1 MIKAYN
7 LETKELLGKYKTQQ
21 EVADDF
27 DLTIEA
33 VKGYFYRYKV
43 YGDAKILNHKT
54 GVWCYLVR
62 ENDIKK
68 PNYKER
74 CLNAIEYIKKLK
86 NFKIKCVVLEE
97 KELYAS
103 ENDFVKELLE
113 ILGADD
119 ENIKSN

>member
-7 LETKELLGKYKTQQ
+7 LETKELLGEYKTQQ

-33 VKGYFYRYKV
+33 VKGYFYRYKI

-74 CLNAIEYIKKLK
+74 CLKAIECIKKTSGYYIAK
-86 NFKIKCVVLEE
+86 HT
-97 KELYAS
+97 KE
-103 ENDFVKELLE
+103 ELLD

-119 ENIKSN
+119 ENIR

>member
-7 LETKELLGKYKTQQ
+7 LETKELLREYKTQQ
-21 EVADDF
+21 EIADDF

-33 VKGYFYRYKV
+33 VKGYFYRIKV

-54 GVWCYLVR
+54 GVWCYLTR

-74 CLNAIEYIKKLK
+74 CLKMIEYIEENKDQADWIHCPAWKLK
-86 NFKIKCVVLEE
+86 K
-97 KELYAS
+97 
-103 ENDFVKELLE
+103 

-119 ENIKSN
+119 ENIR